1 MSVITVKDK
10 KHFNELIKSNPKV
23 AIDFTATWCGPCKV
37 IGPKFANLAGQF
49 PEVAFLKVDVDEV
62 SEVAQAQSITAMP
75 TFQFFIE
82 GKQSEKHKPVIGA
95 NLPTLTAALEAL
107 KKEKVGN
114 ADKDAA
120 PAAEQ
125 PKKDDAAPAAEQPK
139 KEGAA
144 PAPAAKKTE
153 EAAPAT
159 TEQPKKEVAA
169 DADKAPAA
177 APAA

>member
-114 ADKDAA
+114 ADKVAA
-120 PAAEQ
+120 P
-125 PKKDDAAPAAEQPK
+125 AAPAAEQPK
-139 KEGAA
+139 KEDAA